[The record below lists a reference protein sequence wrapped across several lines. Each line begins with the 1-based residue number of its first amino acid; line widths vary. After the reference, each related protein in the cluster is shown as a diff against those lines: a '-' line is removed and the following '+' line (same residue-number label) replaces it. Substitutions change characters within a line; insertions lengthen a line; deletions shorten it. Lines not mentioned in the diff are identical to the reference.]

1 MAISKG
7 WDGAIYAGSTAA
19 DSEIVHINNWEI
31 SFSGDALENTAFGDT
46 VYDRGFQPGL
56 RAHTVT
62 FSGYSDPTN
71 NSHDYLLDLQAAGT
85 ESALVY
91 IKAAYVRD
99 TLAGASE
106 RSSGAHGW
114 DGKGVVTGL
123 TISTPV
129 DGLAAFSG
137 TVQITGGLSTS
148 T

>member
-1 MAISKG
+1 MAINKG

-31 SFSGDALENTAFGDT
+31 AFSGDALENTAFGDT

-56 RAHTVT
+56 RAHTIT
-62 FSGYSDPTN
+62 FSGYSDPAD
-71 NSHDYLLDLQAAGT
+71 NSHDYLLDLQKTTTA
-85 ESALVY
+85 SALVY
-91 IKAAYVRD
+91 FKCAHLRSTQA
-99 TLAGASE
+99 TG
-106 RSSGAHGW
+106 SSGAKGW

-123 TISTPV
+123 TIGTPV

>member
-19 DSEIVHINNWEI
+19 DSEIVHINNWEVN
-31 SFSGDALENTAFGDT
+31 FSGDALENTAFGDT
-46 VYDRGFQPGL
+46 VYDRSYQPGL
-56 RAHTVT
+56 RAHTIS
-62 FSGYSDPTN
+62 FSGYSDPAD
-71 NSHDYLLDLQAAGT
+71 NSHSYLLNLQRAGT
-85 ESALVY
+85 EAALVFF
-91 IKAAYVRD
+91 KAAYLRS
-99 TLAGASE
+99 TEATG
-106 RSSGAHGW
+106 SSGASGW

-148 T
+148 V

>member
-7 WDGAIYAGSTAA
+7 YDGAIYAGSSKAA
-19 DSEIVHINNWEI
+19 DSEIIHINNWEVN
-31 SFSGDALENTAFGDT
+31 FSGDALENTAFGSAT
-46 VYDRGFQPGL
+46 PYDRTYQSGL
-56 RAHTVT
+56 RAHTIS
-62 FSGYSDPTN
+62 FSGYSDPGD
-71 NSHDYLLDLQAAGT
+71 NSHSYLLDLQAAGT
-85 ESALVY
+85 EAALVY
-91 IKAAYVRD
+91 FKAAYLRA
-99 TLAGASE
+99 TSTHGSTGAS
-106 RSSGAHGW
+106 GW